1 LSRFLG
7 RLFRGGRPD
16 EASVAAAVTAAVAAV
31 PGVTGTHVAYNHLQ
45 YGAGAL
51 SGLAE
56 LDVAVTFDEVLR
68 AAYDALAD
76 ALGEDAER
84 VVVYLSGRTP
94 DGTAVTADSLG
105 LPVQPI
111 GRDLARRYS

>member
-1 LSRFLG
+1 LG
-7 RLFRGGRPD
+7 RGRPD
-16 EASVAAAVTAAVAAV
+16 EASVGDAVTAAVAQV
-31 PGVTGTHVAYNHLQ
+31 PGVTGTEIAYNHLQ

-51 SGLAE
+51 SGLVE
-56 LDVAVTFDEVLR
+56 LRVAAGFDDVLR

-76 ALGEDAER
+76 ALGEDAAR

-94 DGTAVTADSLG
+94 DGAAVTAESLG
-105 LPVQPI
+105 IPVQPT